1 MLEVLSYH
9 QGNLLFLLIAR
20 DIENHIEYFLLKSN
34 ILRLIRNRYTLRQ
47 TTAQVTYVI
56 FLISLKVLTNC
67 QIQGSFMFFYSG
79 LPM

>member
-56 FLISLKVLTNC
+56 FLISSKVLTNW
-67 QIQGSFMFFYSG
+67 QIQGSFMLSYSG